1 MISGLFFVAKILD
14 ELIITQS
21 NKIVNIIILSSKKEG
36 YIMSLFERT
45 KDMAS
50 KRKMSLQEVATKA
63 GLGINSIYGWKT
75 KKPSYDRIEKVADV
89 LNVTTD
95 YLLGNSIRMHDTES
109 NTVDLAAE
117 GVFLYQG
124 QEVTDEQM
132 EIIRSM
138 MESWQD

>member
-21 NKIVNIIILSSKKEG
+21 NKIVNIIIPSSKKEG

-75 KKPSYDRIEKVADV
+75 KKPSYDRIEKVARV

>member
-1 MISGLFFVAKILD
+1 
-14 ELIITQS
+14 
-21 NKIVNIIILSSKKEG
+21 
-36 YIMSLFERT
+36 MSLFERT

>member
-1 MISGLFFVAKILD
+1 MILGLFFVAKILD

-21 NKIVNIIILSSKKEG
+21 NKIVNIIIPSSKKEG